1 MAASTEPLTA
11 NASVDPG
18 GAGVDRMAIDRLVG
32 KFQALIAAGR
42 VPGAVLLIVRHGK
55 VACFEALGRQGPEAA
70 SPPMHPD
77 AIFRIYSMTKPIVS
91 VAVMQLVEAGA
102 LRLGEPVSKFL
113 PEFLAPAVALE
124 RDGRLDSV
132 PALQPMTV
140 QDLLRHT
147 AGLTYEIL
155 PGATAVRQAYAD
167 AKLGS
172 PHRSN
177 ADFSRLL
184 ASLPLAHQPGSCWE
198 YSRATDVLGRL
209 VEVVSG
215 QPLGE
220 RLRSAIFQPLAMADT
235 GFSVPSREQQR
246 IAEPFAA
253 DPDTGAAVRLGE
265 PRRVNAFES
274 GGGGLVST
282 ALDYG
287 RFLQMLLQGG
297 RLGDARV
304 LGRKTVELMTAD
316 HLGPLPRCGDLLP
329 PGYGFGLGLAVRI
342 AAGLATDP
350 GSIGTYGWS
359 GASGTAFFV
368 DPAEAM
374 FGVMLAQAPGQ
385 AAELRELFRNLACAA
400 VD

>member
-1 MAASTEPLTA
+1 MATITEPLTA
-11 NASVDPG
+11 YFSVDAD
-18 GAGVDRMAIDRLVG
+18 GAGVDRAATARLVA
-32 KFQALIAAGR
+32 KFQDLITAGR
-42 VPGAVLLIVRHGK
+42 IPGAVLLIVRHGK
-55 VACFEALGRQGPEAA
+55 LACFEALGRQTPAPD
-70 SPPMHPD
+70 SPPMRPD
-77 AIFRIYSMTKPIVS
+77 AVFRIYSMTKPIVS

-102 LRLGEPVSKFL
+102 LRLGEPVAKFL
-113 PEFLAPAVALE
+113 PEFGATTVGLE
-124 RDGRLDSV
+124 RDGRLESV
-132 PALQPMTV
+132 PPRQPMTV
-140 QDLLRHT
+140 HDLLRHT

-155 PGATAVRQAYAD
+155 PGGTAVRQAYAE

-172 PHRSN
+172 PRRSN
-177 ADFSRLL
+177 AEFSRVL
-184 ASLPLAHQPGSCWE
+184 AGLPLAHQPGSCWE

-209 VEVVSG
+209 VEVMSG

-220 RLRSAIFQPLAMADT
+220 RLRTTIFEPLGMADT
-235 GFSVPSREQQR
+235 GFTVPTREQHR

-253 DPDTGAAVRLGE
+253 DPETGAAVRLGE

-297 RLGDARV
+297 RLGAARI
-304 LGRKTVELMTAD
+304 LGRKTLELMTAD
-316 HLGPLPRCGDLLP
+316 HLGALPRCGDLLP
-329 PGYGFGLGLAVRI
+329 AGYGFGLGFAVRT
-342 AAGLATDP
+342 AAGLASDP
-350 GSIGTYGWS
+350 GSVGTYAWS

-368 DPAEAM
+368 DPAESM

-385 AAELRELFRNLACAA
+385 AAELRELFRNLACAV